1 MQIQVNLPQEGIGGK
16 MQEEE
21 EDSHNM
27 AVVLA
32 LERVSFV
39 ISLNFFE
46 LCPLQ
51 HIHSLWKDGKLQMEM
66 SCVLH

>member
-1 MQIQVNLPQEGIGGK
+1 

-21 EDSHNM
+21 EGSHNM